1 LRWSP
6 FVVMGISFGRK
17 SMRFHSVLCQGILL
31 LGLSSPLITFAQFQ
45 APSPEEL
52 KMTADPKAPGA
63 AAVIL
68 YREETEDDPHHFST
82 VYTRIKVLTEQGKE
96 AATVHVKFPRYL
108 AFNAQGDNTNF
119 SSASTENHFDAP
131 DINHAGADQP
141 FDTDTFAAP
150 VELKAL
156 EARVIQPDGTV
167 VPITGNTAALIKK
180 LPNRPNEATFTLP
193 NVQVGSILEYRYQMR
208 YDRFQSAPEWQIQ
221 QPYFVHKAHYMYVP
235 SDQFLPN
242 DVSGAGMSNKLLK
255 GPHDT
260 VLTDI
265 RNTNILPPGKD
276 MVKDALGR
284 YTLNLEDIPAI
295 PNDAFAPPVGERIY
309 QIDFYYSYTV
319 VQKEFWQ
326 KEMQF
331 WTKDLNRYI
340 APTGMIKNAA
350 NEAVGEKDAPLD
362 KARKLY
368 ALVQKLT
375 NTDVASGVNSAF
387 DTSIPAGNVESVLEK
402 KNGNSKEIALLYLAL
417 ARAVGLDARPERIA
431 SRDQHI
437 FSPQFLSTSQLDG
450 LVIGITIDGK
460 EIVVDPGTKMAPF
473 QTLYWG
479 HAGSAGV
486 AMAANGKVETV
497 ITPLQVNTDN
507 TVVRVGNLTVGP
519 HGAISGTL
527 RVGFVG
533 QQALEWRQM
542 ALRTDGAT
550 VLQEFEKTFAAQV
563 PDGVQVQIDHI
574 AGLDDPTKQLVAV
587 LQISGSIADKSGNH
601 VAVPRVF
608 FDAKETDP
616 FPAEPGRTL
625 PVDMHYPTQEKEQI
639 TYTLPK
645 GYAPDGKPQDTSMKW
660 EGNAVYQLRSKVD
673 NGSITNGR
681 SLARGFTVLDA
692 ADYGKLRDFYQK
704 VVQADRQQIPLTGS
718 QAGN

>member
-284 YTLNLEDIPAI
+284 YTLNLEDIPPI

-660 EGNAVYQLRSKVD
+660 EENAVYQLRSKVD

-704 VVQADRQQIPLTGS
+704 VVQADRQQISLTGS

>member
-1 LRWSP
+1 MRWSP

-284 YTLNLEDIPAI
+284 YTLNLEDIPPI

-660 EGNAVYQLRSKVD
+660 EENAVYSLRSKVD
-673 NGSITNGR
+673 GGSITNGR

-704 VVQADRQQIPLTGS
+704 VVQADRQQISLTGS

>member
-1 LRWSP
+1 
-6 FVVMGISFGRK
+6 
-17 SMRFHSVLCQGILL
+17 MRFHSVLCQGILL
-31 LGLSSPLITFAQFQ
+31 IGLSSPLIAQNQ
-45 APSPEEL
+45 IQPPSPDDL
-52 KMTADPKAPGA
+52 KMTSDPKAPGA

-82 VYTRIKVLTEQGKE
+82 VYTRIKVLTEQGKA
-96 AATVHVKFPRYL
+96 AATVHVKLPRYL
-108 AFNAQGDNTNF
+108 AYEAQGDNTNF

-150 VELKAL
+150 VELKLL
-156 EARVIQPDGTV
+156 EAKVIKPDGTV
-167 VPITGNTAALIKK
+167 VPVTGNLAALVQKV
-180 LPNRPNEATFTLP
+180 PNRPNEDTFTLP
-193 NVQVGSILEYRYQMR
+193 NVEVGSILEYKYQMR

-221 QPYFVHKAHYMYVP
+221 QPYFVHKAHYMYTP

-255 GPHDT
+255 GPHDS
-260 VLTDI
+260 VFTDI
-265 RNTNILPPGKD
+265 RTAPPILPPGK
-276 MVKDALGR
+276 VLSKDAMGR
-284 YTLNLEDIPAI
+284 YVLDLTDIPAI
-295 PNDAFAPPVGERIY
+295 PNEAFAPPVGERIY
-309 QIDFYYSYTV
+309 QVDFYYTYTV
-319 VQKEFWQ
+319 EQKEFWQ

-340 APTGMIKNAA
+340 APTSLIKNTAQ
-350 NEAVGEKDAPLD
+350 EAVGEKDSPLD
-362 KARKLY
+362 KAKKLY

-375 NTDVASGVNSAF
+375 NTDAAAGVISIYEG
-387 DTSIPAGNVESVLEK
+387 SIPAGSVEGVLEK
-402 KNGNSKEIALLYLAL
+402 KSGDSKEIALLYLAL

-450 LVIGITIDGK
+450 VVIGVTIDGK
-460 EIVVDPGTKMAPF
+460 EIVVDPGTKLAPF

-507 TVVRVGNLTVGP
+507 TVIRVGNLTVGA
-519 HGAISGTL
+519 HGAVSGTL

-542 ALRTDGAT
+542 ALRTDGPT
-550 VLQEFEKTFAAQV
+550 VLQAFEKTFAAEV
-563 PDGVQVQIDHI
+563 PDGVQVSIDHI

-601 VAVPRVF
+601 LAVPRAF
-608 FDAKETDP
+608 FDGKETDP
-616 FPAEPGRTL
+616 FPEETGRTL

-639 TYTLPK
+639 TYTLPS
-645 GYAPDGKPQDTSMKW
+645 GVAADGKPQDTSMKW
-660 EGNAVYQLRSKVD
+660 EENAVYQLRSKVD
-673 NGSITNGR
+673 GATITNGR
-681 SLARGFTVLDA
+681 VLARGFTVLDA
-692 ADYGKLRDFYQK
+692 GDYGKLRDFYQK
-704 VVQADRQQIPLTGS
+704 VVQADRQQIALTGA

>member
-1 LRWSP
+1 MRWSP

-284 YTLNLEDIPAI
+284 YTLNLEDIPPI

-660 EGNAVYQLRSKVD
+660 EENAVYQLRSKVD

>member
-1 LRWSP
+1 MRWSP

-284 YTLNLEDIPAI
+284 YTLNLEDIPPI

-660 EGNAVYQLRSKVD
+660 EENAVYQLRSKVD

-704 VVQADRQQIPLTGS
+704 VVQADRQQISLTGS

>member
-1 LRWSP
+1 
-6 FVVMGISFGRK
+6 
-17 SMRFHSVLCQGILL
+17 MRFHSVLCQGILL
-31 LGLSSPLITFAQFQ
+31 FGLSSPLIAHAQFQ
-45 APSPEEL
+45 PPSPEEL
-52 KMTADPKAPGA
+52 NMTADPKAPGA
-63 AAVIL
+63 DAVIL

-119 SSASTENHFDAP
+119 SSAATENHFDSP
-131 DINHAGADQP
+131 DMNHAGADQP

-180 LPNRPNEATFTLP
+180 APNRPNEATFTLP

-235 SDQFLPN
+235 SDEFLPN
-242 DVSGAGMSNKLLK
+242 GISGAGMSNKLLK

-265 RNTNILPPGKD
+265 RMVPVLPPGKD
-276 MVKDALGR
+276 MAKDAMGR
-284 YTLNLEDIPAI
+284 YVLNLEDIPAI
-295 PNDAFAPPVGERIY
+295 PNEAFAPPVGERIY
-309 QIDFYYSYTV
+309 QINFYYSYTV

-350 NEAVGEKDAPLD
+350 EEAVGEKDSSRD
-362 KARKLY
+362 KAKKLY

-375 NTDVASGVNSAF
+375 NTDVATGVNSAF
-387 DTSIPAGNVESVLEK
+387 DTLIPAGSVESVLEK
-402 KNGNSKEIALLYLAL
+402 KSGNSKEIALLYLAL
-417 ARAVGLDARPERIA
+417 ARAAGLDARPERIA

-450 LVIGITIDGK
+450 LVIGITVDGK

-486 AMAANGKVETV
+486 AMAGNGKVETV

-507 TVVRVGNLTVGP
+507 TVVRVGNLTVGQ

-550 VLQEFEKTFAAQV
+550 VLKEFEKTFAAQV

-574 AGLDDPTKQLVAV
+574 AGLDDPAKQLVAV

-601 VAVPRVF
+601 IAVPRGF

-616 FPAEPGRTL
+616 FPEEPGRTL
-625 PVDMHYPTQEKEQI
+625 PVDMHYPAQEKEQI

-660 EGNAVYQLRSKVD
+660 EENAVYSLRSKVD
-673 NGSITNGR
+673 GASITNGR

-692 ADYGKLRDFYQK
+692 AEYGKLRDFYQK
-704 VVQADRQQIPLTGS
+704 VVQADRQQIALTGA

>member
-1 LRWSP
+1 
-6 FVVMGISFGRK
+6 
-17 SMRFHSVLCQGILL
+17 
-31 LGLSSPLITFAQFQ
+31 
-45 APSPEEL
+45 
-52 KMTADPKAPGA
+52 
-63 AAVIL
+63 
-68 YREETEDDPHHFST
+68 
-82 VYTRIKVLTEQGKE
+82 
-96 AATVHVKFPRYL
+96 
-108 AFNAQGDNTNF
+108 
-119 SSASTENHFDAP
+119 
-131 DINHAGADQP
+131 
-141 FDTDTFAAP
+141 
-150 VELKAL
+150 
-156 EARVIQPDGTV
+156 
-167 VPITGNTAALIKK
+167 
-180 LPNRPNEATFTLP
+180 
-193 NVQVGSILEYRYQMR
+193 
-208 YDRFQSAPEWQIQ
+208 
-221 QPYFVHKAHYMYVP
+221 
-235 SDQFLPN
+235 
-242 DVSGAGMSNKLLK
+242 MSNKLLK

-284 YTLNLEDIPAI
+284 YTLNLEDIPPI

-660 EGNAVYQLRSKVD
+660 EENAVYQLRSKVD

-704 VVQADRQQIPLTGS
+704 VVQADRQQISLTGS

>member
-1 LRWSP
+1 
-6 FVVMGISFGRK
+6 
-17 SMRFHSVLCQGILL
+17 MRFHSVLCQGILL
-31 LGLSSPLITFAQFQ
+31 IGLSSPLIAQNQ
-45 APSPEEL
+45 IQPPSPDDL
-52 KMTADPKAPGA
+52 KMTSDPKAPGA

-82 VYTRIKVLTEQGKE
+82 VYTRIKVLTEQGKA
-96 AATVHVKFPRYL
+96 AATVHVKLPRYL
-108 AFNAQGDNTNF
+108 AYEAQGDNTNF

-150 VELKAL
+150 VELKLL
-156 EARVIQPDGTV
+156 EAKVIKPDGTV
-167 VPITGNTAALIKK
+167 VPVTGNLAALVQKV
-180 LPNRPNEATFTLP
+180 PNRPNEDTFTLP
-193 NVQVGSILEYRYQMR
+193 NVEVGSILEYKYQMR

-221 QPYFVHKAHYMYVP
+221 QPYFVHKAHYMYTP

-255 GPHDT
+255 GPHDS
-260 VLTDI
+260 VFTDI
-265 RNTNILPPGKD
+265 RTAPPILPPGK
-276 MVKDALGR
+276 VLSKDAMGR
-284 YTLNLEDIPAI
+284 YVLDLTDIPAI
-295 PNDAFAPPVGERIY
+295 PNEAFAPPVGERIY
-309 QIDFYYSYTV
+309 QVDFYYTYTV
-319 VQKEFWQ
+319 EQKEFWQ

-340 APTGMIKNAA
+340 APTSLIKNTAQ
-350 NEAVGEKDAPLD
+350 EAVGEKDSPLD
-362 KARKLY
+362 KAKKLY

-375 NTDVASGVNSAF
+375 NTDAAAGVISIYEG
-387 DTSIPAGNVESVLEK
+387 SIPAGSVEGVLEK
-402 KNGNSKEIALLYLAL
+402 KSGDSKEIALLYLAL

-450 LVIGITIDGK
+450 VVIGVTIDGK
-460 EIVVDPGTKMAPF
+460 EIVVDPGTKLAPF

-507 TVVRVGNLTVGP
+507 TVIRVGNLTVGA
-519 HGAISGTL
+519 HGAVSGTL

-542 ALRTDGAT
+542 ALRTDGPT
-550 VLQEFEKTFAAQV
+550 VLQAFEKTFAAEI
-563 PDGVQVQIDHI
+563 PDGVQVSIDHI

-601 VAVPRVF
+601 LAVPRAF
-608 FDAKETDP
+608 FDGKETDP
-616 FPAEPGRTL
+616 FPEETGRTL

-639 TYTLPK
+639 TYTLPS
-645 GYAPDGKPQDTSMKW
+645 GVAADGKPQDTSMKW
-660 EGNAVYQLRSKVD
+660 EENAVYQLRSKVD
-673 NGSITNGR
+673 GATITNGR
-681 SLARGFTVLDA
+681 VLARGFTVLDA
-692 ADYGKLRDFYQK
+692 GDYGKLRDFYQK
-704 VVQADRQQIPLTGS
+704 VVQADRQQIALTGA

>member
-1 LRWSP
+1 
-6 FVVMGISFGRK
+6 
-17 SMRFHSVLCQGILL
+17 MRLDSVLCQGILL
-31 LGLSSPLITFAQFQ
+31 FGLSSSVIAFAQFQ
-45 APSPEEL
+45 PPTPEEL

-82 VYTRIKVLTEQGKE
+82 VYERVKVLTEQGKA
-96 AATVHVKFPRYL
+96 AATVRVKFPRYL
-108 AFNAQGDNTNF
+108 AFEAQGDNTNF

-167 VPITGNTAALIKK
+167 VPVPGNPDALVKK
-180 LPNRPNEATFTLP
+180 VPNKPNEVTFTIP
-193 NVQVGSILEYRYQMR
+193 NVQVGSIIEYRYQMR

-221 QPYFVHKAHYMYVP
+221 QPYFVHKAHYKYIP
-235 SDQFLPN
+235 SDMFLPN

-265 RNTNILPPGKD
+265 RTSNILPPGKD
-276 MVKDALGR
+276 IVKDATGR
-284 YTLNLEDIPAI
+284 YMLDLTDIPAI
-295 PNDAFAPPVGERIY
+295 PNEAFAPPIGERVY

-319 VQKEFWQ
+319 EQKEFWQ

-331 WTKDLNRYI
+331 WTKDLTRYI
-340 APTGMIKNAA
+340 APTGMIKSTAE
-350 NEAVGEKDAPLD
+350 EAVGEKDAPLD
-362 KARKLY
+362 KAKKLY

-375 NTDVASGVNSAF
+375 NTDVASGT
-387 DTSIPAGNVESVLEK
+387 TSIFDSSIPQGSVQEVLEK
-402 KNGNSKEIALLYLAL
+402 KSGNSKEIALLYLAL
-417 ARAVGLDARPERIA
+417 ARAAGLDARPERIA

-437 FSPQFLSTSQLDG
+437 FSPQLLSTAQLDG
-450 LVIGITIDGK
+450 LVIGIPIDGK

-479 HAGSAGV
+479 HAGAAGV

-507 TVVRVGNLTVGP
+507 TIVRVGNLTVGA
-519 HGAISGTL
+519 HGAVSGTL

-542 ALRTDGAT
+542 ALRTDEAT
-550 VLQEFEKTFAAQV
+550 VLLAFEKTFAAEV

-587 LQISGSIADKSGNH
+587 LQISGSIGDKAGNH
-601 VAVPRVF
+601 FAVPRVF

-616 FPAEPGRTL
+616 FPEEPARTL

-645 GYAPDGKPQDTSMKW
+645 GLAPEGKPQDTSMKW
-660 EGNAVYQLRSKVD
+660 EENAVYQLRSRVD
-673 NGSITNGR
+673 AGSITNGR

-692 ADYGKLRDFYQK
+692 ADYGKLREFYQK
-704 VVQADRQQIPLTGS
+704 VVQADRQQIALTGA

>member
-1 LRWSP
+1 MRWSP

-660 EGNAVYQLRSKVD
+660 EENAVYQLRSKVD

-704 VVQADRQQIPLTGS
+704 VVQADRQQISLTGS

>member
-1 LRWSP
+1 
-6 FVVMGISFGRK
+6 
-17 SMRFHSVLCQGILL
+17 MRFHSVLCQGILL

-284 YTLNLEDIPAI
+284 YTLNLEDIPPI

-660 EGNAVYQLRSKVD
+660 EENAVYQLRSKVD

-704 VVQADRQQIPLTGS
+704 VVQADRQQISLTGS

>member
-31 LGLSSPLITFAQFQ
+31 LSLSSPLITFAQFQ

-284 YTLNLEDIPAI
+284 YTLNLEDIPPI

-660 EGNAVYQLRSKVD
+660 EENAVYQLRSKVD

-704 VVQADRQQIPLTGS
+704 VVQADRQQISLTGS

>member
-31 LGLSSPLITFAQFQ
+31 LSLSSPLITFAQFQ

-284 YTLNLEDIPAI
+284 YTLNLEDIPPI

-660 EGNAVYQLRSKVD
+660 EENAVYSLRSKVD
-673 NGSITNGR
+673 GGSITNGR

-704 VVQADRQQIPLTGS
+704 VVQADRQQISLTGS

>member
-1 LRWSP
+1 
-6 FVVMGISFGRK
+6 
-17 SMRFHSVLCQGILL
+17 MRFHSVLCQGILL

-284 YTLNLEDIPAI
+284 YTLNLEDIPPI

-660 EGNAVYQLRSKVD
+660 EENAVYQLRSKVD